1 MEVGAGLAATCEGD
15 QLVTLDIDSQLKRLS
30 PEARERFYELA
41 GKLFY
46 DAADVYWTQANA
58 DHEALAIILERR
70 IQ

>member
-1 MEVGAGLAATCEGD
+1 MKV
-15 QLVTLDIDSQLKRLS
+15 DIDAQVTHLS
-30 PEARERFYELA
+30 SDERERFYELA